1 MADLQYTRESGFSE
15 NTAPEETSKPSGSA
29 LKSFVNIIG
38 VASSV
43 ALVAGVSVWGYQL
56 IMRDVS
62 GIPVVRA
69 VEGEMRVRAP
79 EPGGQLAQNT
89 GLAVNEI
96 AAVGEASAPAD
107 RLVLAPR
114 PVDLSD
120 EDRSVS
126 EQTVAAVQQPEPL
139 DVSASLNSGDDEA
152 WGIDV
157 AGSLQAGNID
167 ELVRQLAAE
176 SATFDPDTDAAT
188 AVPVSV
194 SVQDVPAELPKVAV
208 DGPGLKLSKRP
219 QMRPGN
225 AADLVVPASMPV
237 APAFEDLD
245 AASLP
250 PGTRLVQ
257 LGAFASP
264 EIAREQWDK
273 LQVRFRDYL
282 SGKDRVVQEAKSGG
296 RTFFRLRAHGF
307 TDLNEARRFCSA
319 LTAEGADCV
328 PVVTR

>member
-1 MADLQYTRESGFSE
+1 MADLQYTRESGNSE
-15 NTAPEETSKPSGSA
+15 NKETTEASKPSGNA

-38 VASSV
+38 AASSV
-43 ALVAGVSVWGYQL
+43 ALVAGVSVWGYKL
-56 IMRDVS
+56 VMRDVS

-69 VEGEMRVRAP
+69 VEGEMRVRP
-79 EPGGQLAQNT
+79 QEPGGQLAQNT
-89 GLAVNEI
+89 GLAVNEV
-96 AAVGEASAPAD
+96 AAEGEASAPAD

-114 PVDLSD
+114 PVDLSA
-120 EDRSVS
+120 EDQSIS

-139 DVSASLNSGDDEA
+139 DVSSSLNSGPDETSQ
-152 WGIDV
+152 IDV

-176 SATFDPDTDAAT
+176 SATFDPDTDEVT

-194 SVQDVPAELPKVAV
+194 SVQDLPKVVV
-208 DGPGLKLSKRP
+208 DGPGPRLSKRP
-219 QMRPGN
+219 QMRPNN
-225 AADLVVPASMPV
+225 ASDLVVPASTPV
-237 APAFEDLD
+237 VPGFKDLD

-264 EIAREQWDK
+264 DIAREQWEK
-273 LQVRFRDYL
+273 LQARFGDYL
-282 SGKDRVVQEAKSGG
+282 VGKDRVVQEAKSGG
-296 RTFFRLRAHGF
+296 RTFFRLRAFGF
-307 TDLNEARRFCSA
+307 ADLNEARRFCSA